1 MVQPAQSPDLNVD
14 DLAFFIVCK
23 PMCPWSRRRTD
34 ELLAAVQKCWEEYP
48 LEKMKS
54 VWSCLYGS
62 FPGIWET
69 GGDND
74 YKRHRRSRS
83 AHSLSSEHGDL
94 HDQLVPHRL
103 VIGAKKK
110 LAEMRAEQER
120 GDDIPE
126 TAETDD
132 DSSESDSDSE

>member
-1 MVQPAQSPDLNVD
+1 MEA
-14 DLAFFIVCK
+14 
-23 PMCPWSRRRTD
+23 
-34 ELLAAVQKCWEEYP
+34 
-48 LEKMKS
+48 
-54 VWSCLYGS
+54 
-62 FPGIWET
+62 

-74 YKRHRRSRS
+74 YKRHPGSRS

-94 HDQLVPHRL
+94 HDQLVPRGL
-103 VIGAKKK
+103 VTRAKKK
-110 LAEMRAEQER
+110 LAEMRAEHER